1 MLDISLGNYPISFN
15 LARTHILE
23 GDYIAAEQ
31 ILEDIK
37 FYRPVD
43 INLLKLLG
51 EVQQKSNNMLSFHLT
66 NSEYLFYSGRYEE
79 ALADL
84 YQARRLAVNNFKIKE
99 IITERIVFLQ
109 KYLGKIPRG

>member
-1 MLDISLGNYPISFN
+1 
-15 LARTHILE
+15 
-23 GDYIAAEQ
+23 
-31 ILEDIK
+31 
-37 FYRPVD
+37 
-43 INLLKLLG
+43 
-51 EVQQKSNNMLSFHLT
+51 MLSFHLT

-84 YQARRLAVNNFKIKE
+84 YQARRLAVNTFKIKE